1 LAFAS
6 GGRFD
11 WEERVGA
18 PQWFSSCRSAFS
30 VRRSEFGGK
39 GEQKC
44 VGVSA
49 MGVSAFFNRD
59 RPPRLFSTR
68 TSRTITTRTIPLS
81 QPAFDRQRSTI
92 KIEHENEHDND

>member
-1 LAFAS
+1 VGDLIGRSASALLNGSRLA
-6 GGRFD
+6 
-11 WEERVGA
+11 V
-18 PQWFSSCRSAFS
+18 QRSAFS